1 MGKSKRD
8 KCVGEA
14 ELKAAE
20 GDGVMEEV
28 TPNPERPEIL
38 SPEKA
43 ELKAAEGSFAKSA
56 QHPSGL
62 SSARQPKVFIKT
74 FGWPMAAL

>member
-38 SPEKA
+38 SP
-43 ELKAAEGSFAKSA
+43 LRGSTI
-56 QHPSGL
+56 SGQGPE
-62 SSARQPKVFIKT
+62 RHPKVFIKT